1 MEYYVI
7 VGFIIFRGGDH
18 MRIIFVILFIFS
30 QIVYP
35 NDTKGQ
41 LLTYVSESPLFKGDL
56 NAFVMNHIQYPLSA
70 QKDSIEGRVFVSFMI
85 DTLGNTLGH
94 VVVRGIREDLN
105 QEALRVA
112 RLIKFDAPAQQK
124 DKPIEIRFVI
134 PVDFSLKYDQIMR
147 NNTIC
152 DSLDSKTDS
161 LVLRKSSRRIVDRM
175 CKKIYFYR
183 NDNLL
188 YFPIILLV
196 NENRKPHS
204 VQIELANELDSNVVK
219 YLIEECMKLEFVSTK
234 KSGIN
239 VNGCYTLIFRYDKK
253 QERWFY
259 PDMLYF

>member
-1 MEYYVI
+1 
-7 VGFIIFRGGDH
+7 
-18 MRIIFVILFIFS
+18 MRIIFVILFMFS
-30 QIVYP
+30 QIVCP

-41 LLTYVSESPLFKGDL
+41 LLTYVSESPVFKGDL

-70 QKDSIEGRVFVSFMI
+70 QKDSIEGRVVVSFMI
-85 DTLGNTLGH
+85 DTLGNTLDH

-134 PVDFSLKYDQIMR
+134 PVDFSLKYDQVMR

-175 CKKIYFYR
+175 CKKIHFQM
-183 NDNLL
+183 LP
-188 YFPIILLV
+188 FI
-196 NENRKPHS
+196 
-204 VQIELANELDSNVVK
+204 VK
-219 YLIEECMKLEFVSTK
+219 
-234 KSGIN
+234 
-239 VNGCYTLIFRYDKK
+239 
-253 QERWFY
+253 
-259 PDMLYF
+259 